1 MRRMTCLVCL
11 AFLLAAPAAWAQDAS
26 PAASKPPMALL
37 FKNIWRITKAERQPF
52 QGSIYIF
59 LSNGT
64 LLETSCGE
72 PYRIALWSRDK
83 QDPSTLRI
91 TEDQRV
97 VATWKITELTRAT
110 LRLEKKLTRSEDK
123 QEETLTPVKQEFVCP
138 DLPK

>member
-1 MRRMTCLVCL
+1 MRRVTRVVCL
-11 AFLLAAPAAWAQDAS
+11 AFLIAAPAVWAQDAS
-26 PAASKPPMALL
+26 QAVSKPPMALI
-37 FKNIWRITKAERQPF
+37 FKNIWKITKAEPQPF

-59 LSNGT
+59 LPNGT

-72 PYRIALWSRDK
+72 PYRVALWSSDSH
-83 QDPSTLRI
+83 DPSTLRI

-97 VATWKITELTRAT
+97 VATWKIMELTPAT
-110 LRLEKKLTRSEDK
+110 LRLEKKLTRSEEK